1 VVARHVAAAR
11 QGRARLTPTWTM
23 TCRFEGA
30 IAT

>member
-1 VVARHVAAAR
+1 VARHVAAAR
-11 QGRARLTPTWTM
+11 QGRARLTAIWMM